1 MPTATSNSD
10 IAIREAALSDFEAIW
25 PFFESIARAG
35 ETYAYARDID
45 KESALRLWIEQPR
58 TTLVAEIEGCIV
70 GSYYIK
76 TNNQGP
82 GNHVCNCGYMVGD
95 EARGR
100 GVAREMCLHSQ
111 ELARQLGYIAM
122 QFNFVASSN
131 SAAVA
136 LWTKLGFATV
146 GILPLAFRHPNLGF
160 VDALVMHKPLA

>member
-1 MPTATSNSD
+1 MTTETSSSV
-10 IAIREAALSDFEAIW
+10 IVIREATANDFDSIWLFFEA
-25 PFFESIARAG
+25 IARAG

-45 KESALRLWIEQPR
+45 KESAFSLWLEQPR
-58 TTLVAEIEGCIV
+58 ITLVAEFEGRIV

-82 GNHVCNCGYMVGD
+82 GSHVCNCGYMVAD

-111 ELARQLGYIAM
+111 TLARQLGYRAM

-131 SAAVA
+131 VAAVA

-146 GILPLAFRHPNLGF
+146 GVLPLAFEHPVVGF
-160 VDALVMHKPLA
+160 VDALVMHKPLV